1 MLLQL
6 ATSSAE
12 MNMKFPP
19 ARIEQNERLLNADE
33 VNALPCTGMAKKAI
47 EQIAESDE
55 LGQVVDMRSET
66 VSHHD
71 DFGYVYRYRATT
83 AFRENGKSY
92 SHDYTYVLWSEDCK
106 SMGIALIPMLEL
118 NLPRSSKG
126 L

>member
-6 ATSSAE
+6 ATSAAE

-19 ARIEQNERLLNADE
+19 ARIEKNERLLNADE
-33 VNALPCTGMAKKAI
+33 TNALSCTGMARKAI
-47 EQIAESDE
+47 EQIAKSDDT
-55 LGQVVDMRSET
+55 GPAVDMSSET
-66 VSHHD
+66 VSHHNE
-71 DFGYVYRYRATT
+71 FGYVYRYRATT

-92 SHDYTYVLWSEDCK
+92 SHDFTYVLWSEDCK
-106 SMGIALIPMLEL
+106 SMGMALIPMLEL